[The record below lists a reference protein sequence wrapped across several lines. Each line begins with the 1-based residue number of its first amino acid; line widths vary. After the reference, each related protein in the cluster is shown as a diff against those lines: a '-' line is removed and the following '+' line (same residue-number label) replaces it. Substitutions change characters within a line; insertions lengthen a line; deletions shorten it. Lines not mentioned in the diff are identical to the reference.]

1 MKVRDV
7 LKRLRRDGWVI
18 VRTRGD
24 HRQLNHPVKPGTVT
38 VSGHPGDEVHPK
50 TLASVWR
57 QAQLEDEP

>member
-7 LKRLRRDGWVI
+7 LKRLNEDGWVV

-24 HRQLNHPVKPGTVT
+24 HRQLKHPVKGGTVT
-38 VSGHPGDEVHPK
+38 VAGHPSDDVNPK
-50 TLASVWR
+50 TLASIWR